1 MTAQL
6 RAPAAL
12 YSQRWHAERHYAA
25 LLADRDPSWRD
36 IARQAYAVCEHLLTD
51 ADPSTRAQALTQLA
65 RLVELTPGDP
75 MTRHLAT
82 VAHLGTRRLDDA
94 DPSTR

>member
-1 MTAQL
+1 MVS
-6 RAPAAL
+6 APAAL
-12 YSQRWHAERHYAA
+12 YSERWHAERQLAA

-36 IARQAYAVCEHLLTD
+36 IARQAYAVCEYLLDD
-51 ADPSTRAQALTQLA
+51 ADPQHARQALTQLA

-82 VAHLGTRRLDDA
+82 VARLGELLLADR

>member
-12 YSQRWHAERHYAA
+12 YSERWHAERELAA
-25 LLADRDPSWRD
+25 LIAERDPSWRD
-36 IARQAYAVCEHLLTD
+36 IARQAYTVSELLLDD
-51 ADPSTRAQALTQLA
+51 ADPDTRAQALTQLA

-75 MTRHLAT
+75 MTPHLA
-82 VAHLGTRRLDDA
+82 VIARRLVS
-94 DPSTR
+94 PSTY